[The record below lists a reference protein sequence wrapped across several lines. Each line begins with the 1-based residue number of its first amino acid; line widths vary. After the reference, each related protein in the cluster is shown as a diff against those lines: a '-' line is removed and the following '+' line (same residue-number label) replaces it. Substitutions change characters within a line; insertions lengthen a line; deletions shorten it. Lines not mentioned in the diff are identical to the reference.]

1 MRKLVVAGSLKHK
14 MADICKLSGISKSG
28 FYKHREVLE
37 RRKIEEEATLN
48 LIRKIRLSGI
58 MCGAKKMKIYMKKLF
73 DFNIGRD
80 KLLSIM
86 RKHDLLCCYYKQHV
100 QTSNGRRSN
109 YPNLLKDRDITRF
122 GEVIVTDI
130 TYIHLPNGRFCYA
143 SVISDVLTR
152 LILGWYVSPTLMVD
166 GSMKALLMALK
177 QYKLPFGAIHH
188 SDHGVQYT
196 SYKYTNYLILKKI
209 QISMT
214 GDAKCYDNAQ
224 AERIFN
230 TLKYEYGFKE
240 CFESLKSVRQEMRL
254 FVKSYNDVRIH
265 ESLGYQ
271 TPREAY
277 ELLRDA
283 A

>member
-1 MRKLVVAGSLKHK
+1 MRKLVVAGTLKHK

-28 FYKHREVLE
+28 FYKHRKVLE

-48 LIRKIRLSGI
+48 LILKIRLSGI

-73 DFNIGRD
+73 DFDIGRD

-109 YPNLLKDRDITRF
+109 YPNMLKNMKITKF
-122 GEVIVTDI
+122 GEAIVTDI
-130 TYIHLPNGRFCYA
+130 TYINLPNGHFCYI
-143 SVISDVLTR
+143 SVISDVRTR
-152 LILGWYVSPTLMVD
+152 LILGWYVSPTLMVE
-166 GSMKALLMALK
+166 GSMKALRVALK
-177 QYKLPFGAIHH
+177 RFNLPPGAIHH

-196 SYKYTNYLILKKI
+196 SHEYTGYLKSQGI

-240 CFESLKSVRQEMRL
+240 SFESLKSVRQEMRL
-254 FVKSYNDVRIH
+254 FVKSYNNMRIH